1 MQKAIEKREEENK
14 MQESEITTIY
24 NEYYQD
30 VSGWQTKL
38 VWVKKKVKI
47 RSIGFIGGT
56 FSERLNFKIKY
67 PRKCEVCG
75 KEYKNKDTWLYHV
88 VSKHKVT
95 AVAI

>member
-1 MQKAIEKREEENK
+1 M
-14 MQESEITTIY
+14 ESEITTTY
-24 NEYYQD
+24 NESERD
-30 VSGWQTKL
+30 VSGFETKQ

-47 RSIGFIGGT
+47 RSIGLVGGT
-56 FSERLNFKIKY
+56 WAERLKFKIKY

-75 KEYKNKDTWLYHV
+75 KEYKNKDTWFHHV